1 MTLKNREIEVGLCFV
16 FVAVITNMH
25 LQTFFI
31 FWRISARRHLQSAP
45 PISCF
50 EQRGLRP
57 LDRSSSRD
65 SRKLTS
71 LDPLA
76 RIPDRLQ
83 HQRRCRRS
91 VTLNEFT
98 KGCSARPDP
107 PFDRLRPVL
116 VRVLFW
122 WERKRLEFTSTSWFQ
137 LAPDL
142 HHIAVV
148 SSQQGEGHWR
158 HMHLLHRLVYV
169 GARLPGYLCVCVC
182 VHVCLYMCVC
192 TDACMIVCRRMCSSG
207 IRFHQPPWSEVL
219 VSATGPRRQWW
230 STRNIK
236 IPRAIKVIM
245 FIPLPPESHSCSFST
260 PETVM
265 VLQFPSPS

>member
-1 MTLKNREIEVGLCFV
+1 MFTYRIKISTYRILDVCCTGQNKQAKEERWMGVEKKRYDFKKTVREIKVGLCFV

-71 LDPLA
+71 LDPVA

-98 KGCSARPDP
+98 KGGSARPDP
-107 PFDRLRPVL
+107 PLIACVLSSSASSSDEKGRDWNSHRP
-116 VRVLFW
+116 RDFN
-122 WERKRLEFTSTSWFQ
+122 
-137 LAPDL
+137 L
-142 HHIAVV
+142 HPTCTAVV
-148 SSQQGEGHWR
+148 SSQDGGHWR
-158 HMHLLHRLVYV
+158 PSASPGIDACLPVCLCICVY
-169 GARLPGYLCVCVC
+169 ACVPLC
-182 VHVCLYMCVC
+182 VHVCLYVCVC
-192 TDACMIVCRRMCSSG
+192 TDACMIDWCVVVGSG
-207 IRFHQPPWSEVL
+207 
-219 VSATGPRRQWW
+219 
-230 STRNIK
+230 
-236 IPRAIKVIM
+236 
-245 FIPLPPESHSCSFST
+245 FIILHGLRC
-260 PETVM
+260 
-265 VLQFPSPS
+265 